1 MTIVGRG
8 LGRGGNSIVV
18 TYGYGRGVEVAGHP
32 ICTEIWVAAAG
43 ATLAVSIATAGAAA
57 HPWRITLSATKAD
70 GPAVVAAGVKL
81 TKTFAP
87 VIEEADETVAIAVDQ
102 GDLAVTVALA
112 TCTVVAAGA
121 TATAEALSASI
132 SLTAEEC
139 PECHP

>member
-57 HPWRITLSATKAD
+57 HPCGSPCLLRRRTVLQSSR
-70 GPAVVAAGVKL
+70 
-81 TKTFAP
+81 P
-87 VIEEADETVAIAVDQ
+87 V
-102 GDLAVTVALA
+102 
-112 TCTVVAAGA
+112 
-121 TATAEALSASI
+121 
-132 SLTAEEC
+132 
-139 PECHP
+139 